1 MDWLFQSR
9 YNLDFFLAAI
19 PLQLIM
25 IVYYLGRRHL
35 PISESRSFL
44 YLMVL
49 NLSTLVTD
57 IMACGVTVKGTPATV
72 LYFWNILYFAC
83 FLLTASGFLLYTAD
97 ALHIPHFAGR
107 WTRAVVFLP
116 VWVMLLFLFTTPLDG
131 IFLCLFAGSAL

>member
-19 PLQLIM
+19 PLQVIM

-35 PISESRSFL
+35 LISESRSFL

-97 ALHIPHFAGR
+97 ALHIPRFAGDMKGGCIP
-107 WTRAVVFLP
+107 ACVGDAFIP
-116 VWVMLLFLFTTPLDG
+116 FHHPLDG